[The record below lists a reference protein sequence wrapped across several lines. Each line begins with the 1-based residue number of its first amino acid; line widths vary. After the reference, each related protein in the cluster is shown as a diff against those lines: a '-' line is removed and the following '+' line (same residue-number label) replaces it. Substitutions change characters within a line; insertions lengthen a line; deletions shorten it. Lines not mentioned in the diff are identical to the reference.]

1 MSLPRSCVYKRT
13 NQCFKSTRY
22 CWINN
27 LLTKSVFIYSITTPL
42 ISFWHFVFKKL
53 WFIFLTVVS
62 FKIFTI
68 SLQCIEY
75 CSKDLGYEI
84 TLIISHAASWIWTGC
99 WNYGDKPMCTAL
111 SSLFRNLNSL
121 LNFFQFL
128 WDPEMTALPWDSS
141 SCSHFSLVF
150 SLWSIMM
157 CQAFRKK
164 VFTNGFL
171 QSETQEGFICSP
183 VPVWLLCII

>member
-13 NQCFKSTRY
+13 NQCCKSTRY

-75 CSKDLGYEI
+75 CSKDFGYEI
-84 TLIISHAASWIWTGC
+84 TLIISHDASWIWTGC

-111 SSLFRNLNSL
+111 SSLFRNLNSSF
-121 LNFFQFL
+121 NFFPVSVRSRNDCITMRFVFL
-128 WDPEMTALPWDSS
+128 LSFFSCFLSMVHYDVSS
-141 SCSHFSLVF
+141 F
-150 SLWSIMM
+150 
-157 CQAFRKK
+157 QKK

-171 QSETQEGFICSP
+171 QSEAQEGFMCSP
-183 VPVWLLCII
+183 VPVWLLCVI